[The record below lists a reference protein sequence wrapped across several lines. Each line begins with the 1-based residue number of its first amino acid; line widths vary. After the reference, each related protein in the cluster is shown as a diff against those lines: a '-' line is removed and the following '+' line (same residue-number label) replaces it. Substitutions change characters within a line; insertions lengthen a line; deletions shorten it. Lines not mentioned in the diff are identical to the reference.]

1 MKTRDSE
8 SIASEHQRL
17 RTTDRICSFLSIHSH
32 RLKRVVAPLA
42 LSIGLLGAGAL
53 GPSETTGSSPIAGAI
68 SSAIGSPAA
77 AATKSKR
84 DRLVSRGTVSMTTI
98 NRIILQASRRYK
110 VDPALIRAIV
120 RAESRFDNRTLSHA
134 GAMGLMQ
141 LMPETARNLGVT
153 NPWDPTQNIM
163 AGTRFLRW
171 LLDEFGSTRL
181 AVAAYNAG
189 PGAVRRH
196 GGVPPYAE
204 TQKYVN
210 KVLAYRAR
218 GG

>member
-1 MKTRDSE
+1 
-8 SIASEHQRL
+8 
-17 RTTDRICSFLSIHSH
+17 
-32 RLKRVVAPLA
+32 LA

-53 GPSETTGSSPIAGAI
+53 GPSETTGSSSITAAL
-68 SSAIGSPAA
+68 SSTLGSPAA

-189 PGAVRRH
+189 PGAVKRH

-204 TQKYVN
+204 TQKYVK
-210 KVLAYRAR
+210 KVLAYRAK

>member
-1 MKTRDSE
+1 
-8 SIASEHQRL
+8 
-17 RTTDRICSFLSIHSH
+17 
-32 RLKRVVAPLA
+32 
-42 LSIGLLGAGAL
+42 
-53 GPSETTGSSPIAGAI
+53 
-68 SSAIGSPAA
+68 
-77 AATKSKR
+77 
-84 DRLVSRGTVSMTTI
+84 
-98 NRIILQASRRYK
+98 
-110 VDPALIRAIV
+110 AIV

>member
-1 MKTRDSE
+1 MRTRDCE
-8 SIASEHQRL
+8 SVASDNQRL
-17 RTTDRICSFLSIHSH
+17 RTTDRTHSFLSTRSH
-32 RLKRVVAPLA
+32 WLKRAVAPLA

-53 GPSETTGSSPIAGAI
+53 GSGRTSGDAPATSAL
-68 SSAIGSPAA
+68 SSALGSPAA

-84 DRLVSRGTVSMTTI
+84 DRLVSRGTVSTVQI
-98 NRIILQASRRYK
+98 NRIILAASRKYK
-110 VDPALIRAIV
+110 VDAALIRAVV

-141 LMPETARNLGVT
+141 LMPSTARNLGVT

-189 PGAVRRH
+189 PGAVKRH
-196 GGVPPYAE
+196 GGVPPYTE
-204 TQKYVN
+204 TQKYVK
-210 KVLAYRAR
+210 KVLAFRAK